1 MWKHKL
7 RTYRSTFWS
16 RWWRRDQQNRSARVS
31 SSRSRTR
38 FFIPMSGLLLAFS
51 CLLGFVF
58 MLQKPGLSYAAP
70 MQSGFAACTPTEGD
84 WCYRY
89 DFEVSNGGFTQSPA
103 EWVSGSGWEAVNDT
117 SIGYRMVGINKDL
130 LTASYVRFEMEYT
143 VTSRGSNVGAN
154 TDWIQLPPSTRIVQR
169 AAAGYTGALT
179 LEAIGTYTADNF
191 GLVAV
196 LDEGYTYGGDAV
208 ITALELEGTG
218 SDPYLALLPT
228 PTPTPTPRQIISQ
241 ANTPTMTP
249 TGAVISDTL
258 PTHVPSWTPD
268 AVCPSGANPYG
279 WGRIT
284 PDPLWIMQCAQCVHI
299 ARTPYPTY
307 APDSSGSGTY
317 NFYNRCTVVVPQS
330 VGNVNPRGDPKTFYL
345 PGMDLSE
352 PECLTF
358 QEWTV
363 SFLDPVIGIEDV
375 GLPEISICIISVTF
389 GNIVFFGYIIPVDEI
404 LGTIVGMR
412 VLFWFFF
419 GRGGA

>member
-1 MWKHKL
+1 MHKS
-7 RTYRSTFWS
+7 RIYRSISLS
-16 RWWRRDQQNRSARVS
+16 RWWRRGQQNRSARVS

-38 FFIPMSGLLLAFS
+38 FFIPTSALLLAFS

-58 MLQKPGLSYAAP
+58 MLLKPAHSAMACGSLWEFTGSCPPYSVYYGEHVTSGGNPGGALHGTTSQLSASPWRNSAAAQMTVLTAGTITEISFDYWYENDYPYA
-70 MQSGFAACTPTEGD
+70 TP
-84 WCYRY
+84 
-89 DFEVSNGGFTQSPA
+89 S
-103 EWVSGSGWEAVNDT
+103 
-117 SIGYRMVGINKDL
+117 VGIYRGATELYFDI
-130 LTASYVRFEMEYT
+130 EGQT
-143 VTSRGSNVGAN
+143 VEN
-154 TDWIQLPPSTRIVQR
+154 TWHTFTRTMSVSVV
-169 AAAGYTGALT
+169 AGDVVVVHAGYNAFVSEAEADGNTVYLDNVEITGA
-179 LEAIGTYTADNF
+179 
-191 GLVAV
+191 VW
-196 LDEGYTYGGDAV
+196 
-208 ITALELEGTG
+208 
-218 SDPYLALLPT
+218 SPT
-228 PTPTPTPRQIISQ
+228 PTPTMTPTPRQIISQ

-258 PTHVPSWTPD
+258 PTHVPTWTPD
-268 AVCPSGANPYG
+268 AECASGANPYG
-279 WGRIT
+279 WGRVT

-317 NFYNRCTVVVPQS
+317 NFYNRCTAVVPAS
-330 VGNVNPRGDPKTFYL
+330 VGNVDPRGDPKTFYI